1 MNTLY
6 LHGLLLCG
14 LKNRPN
20 DEHNYLYS
28 CTARCLKDLVNSVVN
43 IDSIKD
49 IIEHVVEE
57 SPTNITFRMG
67 DNLQI
72 IPTRI

>member
-1 MNTLY
+1 MNTLN

-20 DEHNYLYS
+20 D
-28 CTARCLKDLVNSVVN
+28 VVD

-49 IIEHVVEE
+49 IIVHVVEE

>member
-20 DEHNYLYS
+20 DEPNYTL
-28 CTARCLKDLVNSVVN
+28 ALLDAWKDLVNSVVD

-67 DNLQI
+67 GNLQI
-72 IPTRI
+72 IPISI

>member
-1 MNTLY
+1 MNTLN
-6 LHGLLLCG
+6 LHGLLLSG

-20 DEHNYLYS
+20 D
-28 CTARCLKDLVNSVVN
+28 VVD

-49 IIEHVVEE
+49 IIVHVVEE
-57 SPTNITFRMG
+57 SPTNITFRIG